1 MRTYECV
8 YTLFYLV
15 VVPCSWLLV
24 SGPQSLKL
32 GIQYVKQLLNQS
44 HGRAD
49 ISGLDPTPRVV
60 HQLSCYVGSIFTA
73 LYLHTNTNAYMLTCS
88 DGNSTTGWMLKLVGK
103 LFTWKLKEIVS
114 ISPHKKTHAC
124 YLLSNQKKKKPLTA
138 PLSSVL
144 TQIAL
149 IEDIMSF
156 LLSQVLFHL
165 QITPLANT
173 LQLQLIFAKR
183 RRYNGFFQRCC
194 FQTWGY
200 FQGSCI
206 NFKNLLEIQ
215 SWARLAKESWFSPA
229 EK

>member
-124 YLLSNQKKKKPLTA
+124 YLLSNQKKKKTFNSPSLI
-138 PLSSVL
+138 SVN
-144 TQIAL
+144 TDSPYRRHH
-149 IEDIMSF
+149 E
-156 LLSQVLFHL
+156 LFTL
-165 QITPLANT
+165 PSAVSLANHT
-173 LQLQLIFAKR
+173 LSKHFAIAID
-183 RRYNGFFQRCC
+183 FCQ
-194 FQTWGY
+194 
-200 FQGSCI
+200 
-206 NFKNLLEIQ
+206 
-215 SWARLAKESWFSPA
+215 KE
-229 EK
+229 KV